1 MNKSDQLIDAFK
13 TPSPSRR
20 RIPQRSLFTDR
31 CSRSNTSQK
40 QNKFQNDMNMC
51 PSTPNFSSPMR
62 HNKRGLCRTD
72 PIPRKFRCEMPR
84 SARKVEAQPLPPSER
99 EFLPIIQSS
108 FYGRKAK
115 SPSSSSTGDTFSLNS
130 NSTPK
135 MVANDAVKRPALQS
149 LQLQDPNKMQTSQN
163 SNDAKK
169 LTTSK

>member
-1 MNKSDQLIDAFK
+1 MNKSDQMDAFK

-20 RIPQRSLFTDR
+20 KIPQRSLFTDR
-31 CSRSNTSQK
+31 CSRSQTSQK

-62 HNKRGLCRTD
+62 HNKRALCRTD

-108 FYGRKAK
+108 FYGKKAK
-115 SPSSSSTGDTFSLNS
+115 SPDSSSPCDTISPNV
-130 NSTPK
+130 
-135 MVANDAVKRPALQS
+135 VANEAVKRPALQS
-149 LQLQDPNKMQTSQN
+149 LQLQNSNNLLTSQY
-163 SNDAKK
+163 SNAKK
-169 LTTSK
+169 LTTRK